1 MADPTSIVDN
11 LLASPEDARIDL
23 DESAMSGVC
32 ECDVEHQL
40 IDSVCPW
47 CKAHGRQR
55 WNDPADVIQ
64 HESSEDAPERLVRS
78 FVDDAIPENPD
89 QVQIDQALA
98 RRGFRPVNFE
108 KDDGLPPGAYGD
120 YKEWRYWDA
129 NGKAQ
134 YSMEPIGCHWRLTNI
149 GADSPTHFSASLAWC
164 LRQFDRDQKRKLRQ
178 EGLDDPAE
186 FVRHHID
193 ATSQEQAAE
202 WQAIAVEQRSD
213 YQQIALRLEVVAKY
227 VARLNRAS
235 TAQDRADAEAGT
247 GWLIDKLSE
256 YDFIVTAPDY
266 PALPSEHE
274 KLTGVIDIIGFCTGN
289 SDGAHSSDAAQLLEA
304 AKLLRSIK

>member
-1 MADPTSIVDN
+1 
-11 LLASPEDARIDL
+11 
-23 DESAMSGVC
+23 MSGVC

-47 CKAHGRQR
+47 CKAHGRVH

-78 FVDDAIPENPD
+78 FVDDAIPKNADEAQIEQELTKRGFKKTDSGNPFGDWRYESPRGSGEHD
-89 QVQIDQALA
+89 QVM
-98 RRGFRPVNFE
+98 RPQGN
-108 KDDGLPPGAYGD
+108 
-120 YKEWRYWDA
+120 
-129 NGKAQ
+129 
-134 YSMEPIGCHWRLTNI
+134 HWQLINI
-149 GADSPTHFSASLAWC
+149 GAAMPTPFCASFNWC

-274 KLTGVIDIIGFCTGN
+274 KLTGVIDILGFCTGN
-289 SDGAHSSDAAQLLEA
+289 SDGAHSGDAAQLREA